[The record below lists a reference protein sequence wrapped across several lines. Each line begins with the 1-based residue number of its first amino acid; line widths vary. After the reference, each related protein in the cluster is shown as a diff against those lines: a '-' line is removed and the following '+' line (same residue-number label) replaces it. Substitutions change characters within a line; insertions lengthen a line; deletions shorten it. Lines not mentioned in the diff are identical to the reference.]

1 MGRTDWGLS
10 GAIVLGSPEL
20 GRPVGQQAP
29 GSVSWAG
36 CCSQEWP
43 GTSPGPGVIG
53 HPLAH
58 DKPRLFLGAC
68 VCPQQSQGV
77 PSGASLGLLT
87 WALGTLPWQAAL
99 ALTARSSLEACPP
112 QAGLCRRDRLPL
124 SPFPYLSSETSPL
137 TAPKRQQMQSW
148 A

>member
-1 MGRTDWGLS
+1 M
-10 GAIVLGSPEL
+10 
-20 GRPVGQQAP
+20 
-29 GSVSWAG
+29 SWAG
-36 CCSQEWP
+36 SCFQEWP
-43 GTSPGPGVIG
+43 GTGPGVIG

-77 PSGASLGLLT
+77 PSGVSLGLLT

-112 QAGLCRRDRLPL
+112 QAGLCTRDRLPL